1 MIEEEGLEKK
11 LRIFGVDVFYLGEFL
26 YIYRYILVR
35 RNFFYVRLVIDIG
48 VNDGFFF
55 SNLFNFI

>member
-11 LRIFGVDVFYLGEFL
+11 LRIFGVDVFYSGEFL

-48 VNDGFFF
+48 VNDGFLF